1 MGQLP
6 YAGMITDTFHP
17 IFSKIIHLIFKNINL
32 IFKKKSSQFWA
43 TWILTFSYTRL
54 SPLQLHI
61 AFGWIFLGLLR
72 VSSPS
77 SLTRI
82 IPHRGVYLQ
91 ATRRTIPLSAFGLAP
106 LPLNCPFG
114 QRP

>member
-1 MGQLP
+1 MT
-6 YAGMITDTFHP
+6 TDTFHP
-17 IFSKIIHLIFKNINL
+17 IFSKIIHLQEYQSFFN
-32 IFKKKSSQFWA
+32 KKSSQFWA

-91 ATRRTIPLSAFGLAP
+91 ATRITIPLSAFGLAP